1 MRTSA
6 RPWPRMQ
13 IRTERNGEKQKQKKK
28 TDEGQVP
35 DRRGC
40 IKQKSQ
46 VKHTNIAEMTSSQRQ
61 TFAYSGPSPRILV
74 NLQIRGKERLV
85 DK

>member
-6 RPWPRMQ
+6 RPDL
-13 IRTERNGEKQKQKKK
+13 ECNNKHKKVNTNTDK
-28 TDEGQVP
+28 KEQTDEGQVP

-46 VKHTNIAEMTSSQRQ
+46 VKHKHRHDDPHKRCIS
-61 TFAYSGPSPRILV
+61 RIV
-74 NLQIRGKERLV
+74 SQIRRK
-85 DK
+85 